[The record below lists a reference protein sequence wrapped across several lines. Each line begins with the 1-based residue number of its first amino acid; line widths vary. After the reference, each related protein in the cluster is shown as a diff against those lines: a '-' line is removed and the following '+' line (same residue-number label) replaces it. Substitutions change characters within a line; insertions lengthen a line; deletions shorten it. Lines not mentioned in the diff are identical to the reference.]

1 MRKKKK
7 STYAPS
13 RGQQLAV
20 VAIVFVFVIV
30 VLAAAFVC
38 LYKPV
43 TPDVLPFDTSVDTGG
58 ANTGEFT
65 PPDTTAPDQQDTT
78 SQIPIYTARENVY
91 NFLIVGHDRA
101 AKLADVIML
110 VNYDVDSGKIAIM
123 QIPRDTYINAG
134 SNVPQINVLF
144 AAYYNHAFYD
154 GEKNPTQIAA
164 EKLAEALE
172 QNLCIQ
178 IQYTA
183 VMNLDG
189 FAAIVDAIG
198 GVEIDVPCDMEYEDP
213 DQDLYINIKAG
224 PQTLMGEDAEGFVRF
239 RDNFVQADIGRVNM
253 QKLFLAA
260 FFDKLQKSVSV
271 STVSELAGEVVRSV
285 TTTISVS
292 DVIYFGK
299 NVLGVDLSEITML
312 TIPGEGVNGQRSYYV
327 INRADTLKAINA
339 HFNIYDHDISGLIFD
354 KKRVFTDPEQEVV
367 EKAYYAESALMN
379 DEYTAD
385 GVLDS
390 PIDVPLKS
398 DN

>member
-154 GEKNPTQIAA
+154 GEKNHTHIAA

>member
-260 FFDKLQKSVSV
+260 SFDKLQKSVSV